1 MENMVKY
8 GKAYQIWVA
17 QTLPGSCLI
26 ETLKSCDYMYN
37 KNLK

>member
-17 QTLPGSCLI
+17 QTPSGSYLI
-26 ETLKSCDYMYN
+26 ETLKSCDYDVQ
-37 KNLK
+37 